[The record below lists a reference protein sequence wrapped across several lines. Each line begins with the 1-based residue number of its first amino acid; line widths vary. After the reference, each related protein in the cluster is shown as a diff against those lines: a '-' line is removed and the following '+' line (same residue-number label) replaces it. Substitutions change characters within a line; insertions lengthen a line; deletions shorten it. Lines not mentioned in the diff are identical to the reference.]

1 MSIYKVTDKISGL
14 TLKLTGS
21 NPPTEEELE
30 GIFQEM
36 KQSDGNDRDLGSS
49 ADSGKKEGETNM
61 AGKNAVIGNTK
72 AVPFLLGGAVG
83 AGMMLLVASKSRK
96 PRPGP
101 VKRLAAGA
109 RDQVAATFGKVKSAV
124 KKG

>member
-21 NPPTEEELE
+21 NPPTEAELE
-30 GIFQEM
+30 DIFYQM
-36 KQSDGNDRDLGSS
+36 N
-49 ADSGKKEGETNM
+49 KKEGEAKM
-61 AGKNAVIGNTK
+61 AKGNAAIGKAK

-83 AGMMLLVASKSRK
+83 AGVMLLVASKARK

-109 RDQVAATFGKVKSAV
+109 RDQVAETFSRVKSAV
-124 KKG
+124 KRG